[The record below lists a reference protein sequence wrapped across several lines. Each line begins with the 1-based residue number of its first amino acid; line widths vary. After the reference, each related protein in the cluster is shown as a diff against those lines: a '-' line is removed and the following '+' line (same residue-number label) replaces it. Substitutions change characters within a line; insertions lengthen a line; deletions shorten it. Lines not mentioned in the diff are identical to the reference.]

1 MKLSLTCR
9 RNNTFR
15 VLTWKEGGQT
25 KVRTSSAG
33 AQGYAGSK
41 RGTTYAA
48 EQVRQGVR
56 AKREERQTQRGRE
69 LHLDLRGTGRGRRVV
84 RKELKKKGRR
94 LRYRTDSTQDPHNGC
109 RRPKPRRI

>member
-1 MKLSLTCR
+1 MSVTCR

-15 VLTWKEGGQT
+15 VLTWKEDGRT
-25 KVRTSSAG
+25 RVRTKSAG
-33 AQGYAGSK
+33 ARGYVGSK

-48 EQVRQGVR
+48 EQVRQS
-56 AKREERQTQRGRE
+56 AADKRVERQTGQQRA

-84 RKELKKKGRR
+84 RKELKKKNRAVR
-94 LRYRTDSTQDPHNGC
+94 FRTDSTQDPHNGC